1 MKYGGSVPGSWKLA
15 MADVVL
21 AFLST
26 QWGCSDGAGS
36 QTRKGRQSY
45 RSKLGISLD
54 FHSR

>member
-21 AFLST
+21 ALST
-26 QWGCSDGAGS
+26 QWGCSGGAGS

-45 RSKLGISLD
+45 CSKVEISLD
-54 FHSR
+54 FYSR

>member
-15 MADVVL
+15 MADVEL
-21 AFLST
+21 ALST
-26 QWGCSDGAGS
+26 QWRCSGGAGR

-45 RSKLGISLD
+45 CSKLETSLD